1 LGLDEFGVKIIGDED
16 EADRGTSELVDGVS
30 GGESG

>member
-1 LGLDEFGVKIIGDED
+1 LVLDEFGVKILGDEVD
-16 EADRGTSELVDGVS
+16 KGTSDVVDGVS